1 MQAIQVRTVPLSSS
15 LEHGAATLGKHGWV
29 GLFIEAVVHMHE
41 VWSPPADSKPAEHA
55 VQVLA
60 TGFQT
65 KFTKQPVQAVP
76 VQTPLESQAV
86 QEVEVPAVAHVPTAF
101 LETFPLINKRYSRE

>member
-1 MQAIQVRTVPLSSS
+1 
-15 LEHGAATLGKHGWV
+15 
-29 GLFIEAVVHMHE
+29 MHE

-76 VQTPLESQAV
+76 VQTQLESQAV
-86 QEVEVPAVAHVPTAF
+86 QEVEVPAVAHVPQLF
-101 LETFPLINKRYSRE
+101 LKHFLLLIKDTQENNLQLDQNQMNS